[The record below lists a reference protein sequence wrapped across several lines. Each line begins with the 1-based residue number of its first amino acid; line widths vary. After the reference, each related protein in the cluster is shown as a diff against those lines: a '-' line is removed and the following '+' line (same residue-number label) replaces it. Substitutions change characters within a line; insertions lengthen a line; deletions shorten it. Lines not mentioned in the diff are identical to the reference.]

1 MLNVALTGNVAAGKS
16 SVVEELRRLGAT
28 IIDADELVREA
39 QAPGTAVLKS
49 IVRRFGRE
57 VLEPDGTLDRAA
69 LRARVLSD
77 DAALSALNA
86 IVHPAVRRRRDA
98 LVKEAAARGDLIVVS
113 DIPLL
118 FEAGDP
124 KRFDLIVLVDAPTEV
139 RRDRLVKLRNLTEDD
154 ATRLIATQLPTARKR
169 EASHYV
175 IDNDGTLAMLVEAT
189 RRMWLGLRR
198 DAAQRA
204 VGGRADGVLFVAR
217 RARQLLRGP
226 VGSAAR
232 YADAG
237 LAVTLMTTTTA
248 GADELTAAL
257 GLAGVEH
264 VDALSRAAAAA
275 TARRVHADAVVVTS
289 RRPPAWEPDA
299 WCFAPTAERP
309 SARLDVRPWRDVVAS
324 IPGSAAVDR
333 DAFTRAADRPEVP
346 RADLFVPA

>member
-1 MLNVALTGNVAAGKS
+1 VLHVALTGNVAAGKS
-16 SVVEELRRLGAT
+16 SVVGELRRLGAT

-39 QAPGTAVLKS
+39 QAPGTAVLAS

-57 VLEPDGTLDRAA
+57 VLEADGTLDRAA

-98 LVKEAAARGDLIVVS
+98 LVKEAATRGDLIVVS

-118 FEAGDP
+118 FEAADP
-124 KRFDLIVLVDAPTEV
+124 KRFDVVVLVDAPPDV
-139 RRDRLVKLRNLTEDD
+139 RRDRLVRYRHLAEDD
-154 ATRLIATQLPTARKR
+154 AERLIATQLPTARKR
-169 EASHYV
+169 KASHYV
-175 IDNDGTLAMLVEAT
+175 IDNDGTLTMLVDAT
-189 RRMWLGLRR
+189 RRMWLSLRR
-198 DAAQRA
+198 EAARRA
-204 VGGRADGVLFVAR
+204 VGGRADAVLFIAR
-217 RARQLLRGP
+217 RSRQLLRGP

-237 LAVTLMTTTTA
+237 LAVTLMTTATA

-264 VDALSRAAAAA
+264 VEALSRAAAAA
-275 TARRVHADAVVVTS
+275 AARRVHADAVVVTT
-289 RRPPAWEPDA
+289 RRPPAWAPDA
-299 WCFAPTAERP
+299 WCFAPTAEQP
-309 SARLDVRPWRDVVAS
+309 AACLDVRPWRDLVAS
-324 IPGSAAVDR
+324 IPGSAVADR
-333 DAFTRAADRPEVP
+333 DAFARAADRPELP